1 MPEIP
6 SNAVGI
12 TGSTGRITGEHLHIT
27 CRRNGK
33 YVDPTEIFLLH
44 KNNAGEM
51 RGGIGGNVNSHN
63 FVSVLESYV

>member
-33 YVDPTEIFLLH
+33 YVDPTEIFGYIKTTREKCVAAL
-44 KNNAGEM
+44 AEM
-51 RGGIGGNVNSHN
+51 
-63 FVSVLESYV
+63 